1 MALQMPP
8 NLQFLVDLVTF
19 NEEILNGKLH
29 FLGSI
34 FANMEK
40 ITQPDFQN
48 VHMVF
53 FKISLRETKSR
64 TDIDISHAERG

>member
-1 MALQMPP
+1 MED
-8 NLQFLVDLVTF
+8 F
-19 NEEILNGKLH
+19 I

-53 FKISLRETKSR
+53 FKIF
-64 TDIDISHAERG
+64 

>member
-1 MALQMPP
+1 MPP

-19 NEEILNGKLH
+19 NEEILNEKLH

-48 VHMVF
+48 VRMVF
-53 FKISLRETKSR
+53 FKIFLQEPKSR
-64 TDIDISHAERG
+64 TDINVSHGELG